1 MPIKQLLE
9 MLVRGGFI
17 KSWEAVYGDEK
28 KFVITFN

>member
-9 MLVRGGFI
+9 MLVRGGVI
-17 KSWEAVYGDEK
+17 KSWEMIDEDEK

>member
-9 MLVRGGFI
+9 LLVKGGFI
-17 KSWEAVYGDEK
+17 KSWEAVFDDEK